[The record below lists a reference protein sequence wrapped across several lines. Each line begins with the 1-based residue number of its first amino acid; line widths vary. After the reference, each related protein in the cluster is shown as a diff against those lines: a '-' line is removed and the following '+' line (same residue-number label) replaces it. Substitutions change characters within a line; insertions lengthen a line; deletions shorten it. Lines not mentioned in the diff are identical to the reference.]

1 MRPRTL
7 GAVIVVLAA
16 ALLLPAHA
24 FETLPAAHR
33 QLLAPLAGAW
43 PGLDP
48 ETRQRLKANAAH
60 WQALDPDQRVAL
72 QQRMR
77 EWDALPAAERAR
89 RRGPFSAWQALSL
102 SEREQVREAARRWA
116 ALDADQQQALR
127 DAFERLPSD
136 RRQDWWLGPE
146 IGAGFAQLRPL
157 FAFVPAD
164 ERQALLDL
172 LRELSPAAR
181 ADLALLAR
189 RLPANQ
195 RETLRRE
202 LIAAPASERDA
213 IIRKRLDG

>member
-1 MRPRTL
+1 MRLDPRTVAIGL
-7 GAVIVVLAA
+7 LALA
-16 ALLLPAHA
+16 ALLPARA
-24 FETLPAAHR
+24 FETLPAPQR
-33 QLLAPLAGAW
+33 QLLAPLASAW

-60 WQALDPDQRVAL
+60 WQSLDAAQRQAM

-77 EWDALPAAERAR
+77 DWDALPAAERAR
-89 RRGPFSAWQALSL
+89 LRGPFAAWQALSL
-102 SEREQVREAARRWA
+102 GEREQVRAAAARWA
-116 ALDADQQQALR
+116 TLAPEQQQALR

-136 RRQDWWLGPE
+136 RREDWWLGPE

-157 FAFVPAD
+157 FAFVPAAD
-164 ERQALLDL
+164 RQALLVM
-172 LRELSPAAR
+172 LRDLSPAAR

-189 RLPANQ
+189 RLPAHE

-213 IIRKRLDG
+213 IIRSRLEG